1 MDQDQ
6 AAVIHCVAIQR
17 AAADHSVAADRYAAV
32 DRCAVAVPIWEA
44 DRYAVADRCAVVD
57 HFVVAAPIVP
67 ADRCAAVDR
76 YVVAVWAP
84 VVQAARNAE
93 SVSQCV
99 VQVAVL
105 VWALAAIQPAA
116 VLKVVQNEVLDVAPS
131 VVVRSVALNGVP
143 RVAVVKV
150 GPRVVRVVVG
160 V

>member
-1 MDQDQ
+1 MIHVVTHCE
-6 AAVIHCVAIQR
+6 AIHCARV
-17 AAADHSVAADRYAAV
+17 DRSLAV
-32 DRCAVAVPIWEA
+32 DRSAG
-44 DRYAVADRCAVVD
+44 ADRCAVVD
-57 HFVVAAPIVP
+57 RSAAPAPIVVVGHDAVADRYAVAAPIVP
-67 ADRCAAVDR
+67 ADRCAAADR
-76 YVVAVWAP
+76 CVVAVWAP